1 MIKVHPAALIFPPLD
16 QNQLEALSDDIAA
29 NGQRETI
36 KIYEGKILDGRNR
49 YAACFDAGIEPILEY
64 LTGDIDPIAYVISLN
79 LHRRHLNESQRAMVA
94 AKIATMV
101 RGDNQHTQIC
111 GTSQPAAAEMLNVST
126 RAVQHAA
133 SVQSTGTP
141 ALQKAVEGGV
151 VAVSTAS
158 EIASLPEVEQD
169 LVVARGEK
177 EILAKAKEIKA
188 AKQQAKQEAR
198 ADLADK
204 LNNEPIPLPVG
215 PFRVIV
221 LDPPWMYESRKE
233 DVTHRGRNQYPD
245 MTQEEICALPV
256 ADLAHD
262 DCVVWL
268 WTTNAFMR
276 DAYECLDV
284 WGFQCKTIL
293 TWDKVNLG
301 LGDYLRNVTEHCLLA
316 TRGRPTLVLTN
327 QTTMIREVRREH
339 SRKPEAFYD
348 LVESLCPGSKLEMFS
363 RTPRNGW
370 QQWGAETNAF
380 V

>member
-16 QNQLEALSDDIAA
+16 DERLKALADDIAA

-36 KIYEGKILDGRNR
+36 KIYEDKILDGRNR
-49 YAACFDAGIEPILEY
+49 YAACVEAGVDPIIEH
-64 LTGDIDPIAYVISLN
+64 LTGDIDPIAYVVSLN

-94 AKIATMV
+94 AKIATMGEGRPKTSSIDLV
-101 RGDNQHTQIC
+101 TQ
-111 GTSQPAAAEMLNVST
+111 SHAAEMLNVSPASLK
-126 RAVQHAA
+126 RAAV
-133 SVQSTGTP
+133 VQSTGTP

-151 VAVSTAS
+151 IAVSTAS
-158 EIASLPEVEQD
+158 EIASLPEIEQD
-169 LVVARGEK
+169 VVVARGEK

-188 AKQQAKQEAR
+188 AKQFAKQEAR
-198 ADLADK
+198 SELASK

-276 DAYECLDV
+276 DAYECLDS

-293 TWDKVNLG
+293 TWDKVNLD
-301 LGDYLRNVTEHCLLA
+301 LEITFA
-316 TRGRPTLVLTN
+316 TSLS
-327 QTTMIREVRREH
+327 I
-339 SRKPEAFYD
+339 AF
-348 LVESLCPGSKLEMFS
+348 S
-363 RTPRNGW
+363 PRAAGH
-370 QQWGAETNAF
+370 F
-380 V
+380 